1 MEVQI
6 MSNIFL
12 TGCALTI
19 VILITIMLTI
29 KKSVNNEETKIFKKM
44 LICNI
49 LESLV
54 TTTIVIVALIWDQT
68 FILELLNR
76 IDVILIVT
84 WCSLMFS
91 YIYYIS
97 KSKPIQSIKKRL
109 WVFNSIVFLL
119 ALFLPVKIINSN
131 GIMDSTGPLTYFGFV
146 MAILY
151 IAMMLYALLTSSKEK
166 KKLNK
171 NKYIPFYFLIGLL
184 IAVAI
189 LRLIVPSINFISIL
203 LSLIDLIM
211 IFTIENPDLKMI
223 DALNSAKNQAEKA
236 NQAKTDFLSSMS
248 HEIRTPLNAIV
259 GFSSCIEDAKTLEEA
274 KENAKDVITA
284 SNTLLEIVNGIL
296 DISKIEAGKMEIT
309 NASYLAYDVFNELG
323 KLMRPRATEKGL
335 DLQIHVAEDIPAT
348 LYGDASNVKKVITN
362 ILSNAVKYTKKGYVK
377 YDVSCV
383 KNGDVCRIIVSV
395 EDTGRGIKP
404 ENIDKL
410 FNKFERLDED
420 RNTTVEGTGLGLAIT
435 KQLVEMMG
443 GKIIVQSVFG
453 SGSKFTII
461 LNQKIVS
468 EKERVSVVNE
478 IEKNVA
484 TLLGKRILVVDDNTL
499 NLKVAGKILE
509 KYNPKEIIN
518 VSSGF
523 ECIDKIKSGEQFDL
537 ILMDDMMPKMS
548 GTETLAKLKQIEG
561 FHTPVVALTANA
573 ITGMREKYLAAG
585 FNDYLSKPIEKQP
598 LETLLSS
605 IFKKVETPSSI
616 SNGQSLF
623 GDLPPSIYEIGSN
636 NKLDIAQ
643 PSDLKSSCEIPP
655 VTENTKDLTNELLA
669 TEETKKSRLKQLT
682 DAKIDVS
689 KGVEFLGDMDTYNDT
704 AKDFIQNLEARIEK
718 LKQLKDQND
727 MTNYAIEVHALKS
740 DAKYLGCKNLSEIAF
755 EQEVKSKS
763 NDVNFIIT
771 DFSRL
776 EKECERILSIFQKYL
791 ETIR

>member
-1 MEVQI
+1 MG
-6 MSNIFL
+6 NGYL
-12 TGCALTI
+12 TGCALTV
-19 VILITIMLTI
+19 VILITIMLII
-29 KKSVNNEETKIFKKM
+29 KKSINNVETKIFKRM
-44 LICNI
+44 LLCNI
-49 LESLV
+49 LESLT
-54 TTTIVIVALIWDQT
+54 TTTIVIVALIWNQT
-68 FILELLNR
+68 FVLELLNR

-84 WCSLMFS
+84 WCSLMFT

-97 KSKPIQSIKKRL
+97 KPTPIQNIKKRL
-109 WVFNSIVFLL
+109 WLFNGIVFLL
-119 ALFLPVKIINSN
+119 ALFLPVEIINSN
-131 GIMDSTGPLTYFGFV
+131 GIMDSTGPLTYLGFV
-146 MAILY
+146 IAALY
-151 IAMMLYALLTSSKEK
+151 IVMMLYVLLTSSKEK

-184 IAVAI
+184 IVVAI
-189 LRLIVPSINFISIL
+189 LRLVIPSINFISIL

-223 DALNSAKNQAEKA
+223 EALNVAKDQAEKA

-274 KENAKDVITA
+274 KENAKDVVTA

-309 NASYLAYDVFNELG
+309 NANYQAYDTFKELG
-323 KLMRPRATEKGL
+323 KLMIPRATERGL
-335 DLQIHVAEDIPAT
+335 DLQIHIAEDIPKT
-348 LYGDASNVKKVITN
+348 LYGDAANVKKVITN

-383 KNGDVCRIIVSV
+383 KNGDICRIIVSV

-443 GKIIVQSVFG
+443 GKIIVQSVYG

-468 EKERVSVVNE
+468 EGEKVTVMNENESGTVS
-478 IEKNVA
+478 
-484 TLLGKRILVVDDNTL
+484 LLGKRVLVVDDNML

-509 KYNPKEIIN
+509 KYNPKELVN

-548 GTETLAKLKQIEG
+548 GTETLAKLKEIPG
-561 FHTPVVALTANA
+561 FQTPVVALTANA
-573 ITGMREKYLAAG
+573 INGMREKYLSAG
-585 FNDYLSKPIEKQP
+585 FNDYLAKPIEKEP
-598 LETLLSS
+598 LEKLLAT
-605 IFKKVETPSSI
+605 IFKSAPAPSSKP
-616 SNGQSLF
+616 QEQDSLF
-623 GDLPPSIYEIGSN
+623 GDLPASIYEVGSN
-636 NKLDIAQ
+636 DKLDIAQ
-643 PSDLKSSCEIPP
+643 PADLRDDYDIPP
-655 VTENTKDLTNELLA
+655 VTENTKDLTNELIA
-669 TEETKKSRLKQLT
+669 AEEKKQNSTKQLL
-682 DAKIDVS
+682 DARIDVA
-689 KGVEFLGDMDTYNDT
+689 KGLELLGDIDTYNDT
-704 AKDFIQNLEARIEK
+704 AKDYVSGLESRMNKMRE
-718 LKQLKDQND
+718 LKDQKD
-727 MTNYAIEVHALKS
+727 MANYAVEVHSLKS
-740 DAKYLGCKNLSEIAF
+740 DSKYLGCKELADIAF
-755 EQEVKSKS
+755 EEEVKSKS
-763 NDVNFIIT
+763 GDAEFIT
-771 DFSRL
+771 SDFARL
-776 EKECERILSIFQKYL
+776 EQEVNRVREILQKYL
-791 ETIR
+791 ETIQ